1 MKRTVAT
8 YLKIILSVLLVL
20 TSTSLCGYRLLK
32 IQVVDSASYATRA
45 ASTYTYTQSISATRG
60 EIVDAQGNPIIENT
74 T

>member
-45 ASTYTYTQSISATRG
+45 ASTYTYPVEKLWMHRATPLLK
-60 EIVDAQGNPIIENT
+60 IKWDT